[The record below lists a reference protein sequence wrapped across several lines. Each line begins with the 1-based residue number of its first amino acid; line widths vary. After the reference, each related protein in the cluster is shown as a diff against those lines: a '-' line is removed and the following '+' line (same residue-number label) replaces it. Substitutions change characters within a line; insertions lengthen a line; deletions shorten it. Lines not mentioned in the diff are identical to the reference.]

1 MTVMVLKAL
10 RTSVFHVEHEVDP
23 LILGFSVPCLLWHRK
38 QFARKAGY
46 VRAKDQSGWE
56 TFFMQSQK
64 CLCPLG
70 GRMVPH
76 PSSFESM
83 GMVLFSV
90 GISHGALCC

>member
-56 TFFMQSQK
+56 TLFMQSQK
-64 CLCPLG
+64 CAHWVAVWFHVLRLLKAWG
-70 GRMVPH
+70 WF
-76 PSSFESM
+76 SFQW
-83 GMVLFSV
+83 
-90 GISHGALCC
+90 A